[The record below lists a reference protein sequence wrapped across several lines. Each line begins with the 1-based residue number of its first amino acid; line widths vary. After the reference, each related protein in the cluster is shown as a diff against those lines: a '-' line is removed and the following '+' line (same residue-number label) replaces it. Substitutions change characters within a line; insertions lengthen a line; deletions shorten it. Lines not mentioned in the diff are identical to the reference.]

1 MINYDHHDNLRIIF
15 RLTGSVAPKC
25 LPVGIFEILV
35 GTGLGLLREFE
46 LTDDLFSTKDYIYHP
61 MNLAIIGS
69 VMGYLLVMRTNM
81 ALERWMGGIGE
92 VRSMHQKWSFA
103 HNCLNG
109 FFSGKTAS
117 REVMDRI
124 HYFRV
129 RVAHWFALLSC
140 VAFAT
145 LRTGHEATLGDI
157 GICPKFPAAQS
168 GHCTFSPADP
178 HEETG
183 HKSSCCSKEHSQ
195 DARDMNLAVL
205 HAPSPEEIKLLA
217 TSHDKVHTICL
228 WITQAIM
235 VEVRHGIL
243 DAPPPI
249 VTRIFQ
255 DISTGVLGFHQ
266 ALKVAHVPFPFPFA
280 QMVAFLLIVFYI
292 IVPFY
297 VDAFMKSLVL
307 TPVIS
312 CIICMSFCGL
322 NLISVELEAP
332 FGTDMNDIDMEN
344 LHEAFVKTL
353 EDVIRNP
360 MFPPVPHGNHIERE
374 ILDEYESSLTNWAS
388 GDLDGFR
395 SMNY

>member
-1 MINYDHHDNLRIIF
+1 MINYDHHDNLRVIF
-15 RLTGSVAPKC
+15 RLTGSVAPRC
-25 LPVGIFEILV
+25 IPVGIFEILV

-46 LTDDLFSTKDYIYHP
+46 LTEDLFTTEAYIYHP

-81 ALERWMGGIGE
+81 ALERWMGGISE
-92 VRSMHQKWSFA
+92 VQSMHQKWGFA

-109 FFSGKTAS
+109 FFSGKTAN

-129 RVAHWFALLSC
+129 RIAHWFALLSC
-140 VAFAT
+140 VAFAN
-145 LRTGHEATLGDI
+145 LRTGHEATLRDI

-178 HEETG
+178 HEDDG
-183 HKSSCCSKEHSQ
+183 HKSKRCSSEEHSQ

-205 HAPSPEEIKLLA
+205 HAPSSEEIKLLA

-235 VEVRHGIL
+235 LEVRQGTL

-280 QMVAFLLIVFYI
+280 QMVAFLLTIFYI
-292 IVPFY
+292 MVPFY
-297 VDAFMKSLVL
+297 VDVFMKSLYV
-307 TPVIS
+307 TPIIS

-332 FGTDMNDIDMEN
+332 FGTDMNDIDIEH

-353 EDVIRNP
+353 EDVIRTP
-360 MFPPVPHGNHIERE
+360 MLPPVPAGNCIERE
-374 ILDEYESSLTNWAS
+374 ILQWHTSMVEPRVRWTSQTSSMTS
-388 GDLDGFR
+388 
-395 SMNY
+395 